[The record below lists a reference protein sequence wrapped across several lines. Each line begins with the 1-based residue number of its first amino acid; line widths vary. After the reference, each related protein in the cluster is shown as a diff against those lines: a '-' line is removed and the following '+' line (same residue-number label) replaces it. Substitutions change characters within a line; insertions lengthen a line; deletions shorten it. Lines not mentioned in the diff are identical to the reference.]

1 MILEKAAGGNR
12 EQSGKAKLSY
22 KDKVQKVSLILGNQ
36 SMLQMEKISGEL
48 QAVQQCLHRMEGT
61 SRYYIWMKENYHGD
75 WNSFG
80 T

>member
-1 MILEKAAGGNR
+1 MQE
-12 EQSGKAKLSY
+12 
-22 KDKVQKVSLILGNQ
+22 VSLILGNQ

-75 WNSFG
+75 WSSFG